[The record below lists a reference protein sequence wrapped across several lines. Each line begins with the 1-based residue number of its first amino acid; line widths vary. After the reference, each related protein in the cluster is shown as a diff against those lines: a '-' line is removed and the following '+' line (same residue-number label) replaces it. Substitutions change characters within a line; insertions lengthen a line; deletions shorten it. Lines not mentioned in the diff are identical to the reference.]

1 MGKIDPG
8 ARFRKSG
15 MTGRPLNPQ
24 HLNGATDLPVMLP
37 YRLNSRQRYGASE
50 WAGLMTSRWIGS
62 ALLFSL
68 TAWLLADVAYAQ
80 GVGDAE
86 QTVWQTLVKWTPL
99 MFSGPD
105 GEFGGFV
112 LNIVVSFAA
121 MALGTFMGLWLGIGQ
136 VSTIPVVQR
145 FCWGVTQLFRNSP
158 WLVLLFYFMLLL
170 PFRVEIFGVDYSIPG
185 WWKATFALS
194 LPIMANVSEIVRGAI
209 QSIPT
214 GQWESAESLA
224 FSRHQ
229 TMWQIILPQCFKRMI
244 PPWMNWYC
252 ILTMSTPL
260 ISILGINDGM
270 KLTQDALAAEGRSE
284 YLIPLY
290 LWLMSWFF
298 IYTYPIARLT
308 RRLENRFAVKG

>member
-1 MGKIDPG
+1 MRQRDLRGK
-8 ARFRKSG
+8 
-15 MTGRPLNPQ
+15 
-24 HLNGATDLPVMLP
+24 TDLPVLLP
-37 YRLNSRQRYGASE
+37 YRQHAPRYTTSD
-50 WAGLMTSRWIGS
+50 WAGLFTHPKLGS
-62 ALLFSL
+62 ALLL
-68 TAWLLADVAYAQ
+68 MLAVWLVADAAHAQ
-80 GVGDAE
+80 AVGRVD
-86 QTVWQTLVKWTPL
+86 QTVWETLVKWTPL
-99 MFSGPD
+99 MFLGPQ
-105 GEFGGFV
+105 GEFGGFL
-112 LNIVVSFAA
+112 LNILVSFAA

-136 VSTIPVVQR
+136 ASVLAPLRHVS
-145 FCWGVTQLFRNSP
+145 WGITQLFRNSP
-158 WLVLLFYFMLLL
+158 WLVLLFYFMLLM
-170 PFRVEIFGVDYSIPG
+170 PFQVEIAGQSYSIPG

-229 TMWQIILPQCFKRMI
+229 TLWQIILPQCFKRMI

-298 IYTYPIARLT
+298 IYTYPIAMMT
-308 RRLENRFAVKG
+308 RRLESRFVIKG